1 MKFTLIHFFRF
12 CNAACAKPDPYSN
25 QTLELPSA
33 GLRQNDV
40 FTLTQRVFRTT
51 NAIIQNSQWFL
62 HKYAKRYN
70 NHVCVCNNY
79 TLVNYLVERSAHIN
93 WTALDDLINDIR
105 DRLHEV
111 WISKL
116 ESTHSHVRY
125 YYLCSFV
132 FISMC
137 RH

>member
-12 CNAACAKPDPYSN
+12 CKAACAKPDPYSN